1 MTDSLVA
8 VEMGIGDPL
17 DGHIRPGDIHGWR
30 LIFRRFRRNRMA
42 MAGLIVAFLITLAGQ
57 LAPWIAPYDKGES
70 TSKFLAGPSRDHLFG
85 TDQAGYDLLSR
96 VLFATR
102 TSMYAALIAVVL
114 AVVGGTLIGL
124 VSGYFGRWVDTV
136 LMRVVDAVMAYPGL
150 LMAMAIVGVLGPGI
164 THAMIGL
171 SIAFMPGFARLVR
184 GQVLAV
190 REEAYVEAARVIGAS
205 GPRIIRRHIVPN
217 ILSVLIVQTFMAIG
231 FALLAEG
238 GLAFIGLSVQP
249 PDTSLGSLIQRGF
262 TMINVTLRLALIPGI
277 VITLLTVSFNAVADG
292 LRDALAKHE
301 VSPEIVVQ
309 A

>member
-1 MTDSLVA
+1 MTDVA
-8 VEMGIGDPL
+8 LEPGVGTGL
-17 DGHIRPGDIHGWR
+17 DGHLRAGDIHGWR
-30 LIFRRFRRNRMA
+30 LIARRFRRNRMA
-42 MAGLIVAFLITLAGQ
+42 VAGLIVAFLITLAGQ
-57 LAPWIAPYDKGES
+57 LAPWIAPYDLGEA
-70 TSKFLAGPSRDHLFG
+70 TSSFMAGPSRHHLLG
-85 TDQAGYDLLSR
+85 TDQAGYDTLSR

-102 TSMYAALIAVVL
+102 TSMYAALLAVVL

-124 VSGYFGRWVDTV
+124 ISGYFGRWVDTV
-136 LMRVVDAVMAYPGL
+136 LMRIIDAVMAYPGL
-150 LMAMAIVGVLGPGI
+150 LMAMAVVGVLGPGI

-190 REEAYVEAARVIGAS
+190 REEAYVEAARVVGAS

-262 TMINVTLRLALIPGI
+262 TMINVTLRLALIPGA
-277 VITLLTVSFNAVADG
+277 VITLLTVSFNAIADG

-301 VSPEIVVQ
+301 LTNEIVVQ